1 MGAILNK
8 RKDKREGVRDRHR
21 RGVGGAGV
29 YKVRRAEPSGLLH
42 LSFNTQLIT
51 VALVHTKK
59 YMHTK
64 KRKQPQSKGP
74 KQSSS

>member
-8 RKDKREGVRDRHR
+8 RKDKREGVRETDTEE
-21 RGVGGAGV
+21 GLGGAGV

-59 YMHTK
+59 IHAHQK
-64 KRKQPQSKGP
+64 KKAASK
-74 KQSSS
+74 

>member
-59 YMHTK
+59 IHAHQK
-64 KRKQPQSKGP
+64 KKAASK
-74 KQSSS
+74 